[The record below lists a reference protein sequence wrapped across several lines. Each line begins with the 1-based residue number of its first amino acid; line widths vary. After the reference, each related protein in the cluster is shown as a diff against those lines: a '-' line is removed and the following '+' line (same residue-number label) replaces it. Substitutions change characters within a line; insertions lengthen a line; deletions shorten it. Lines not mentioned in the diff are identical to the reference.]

1 MLGAR
6 MVKKFVSV
14 IAVVVFVAHPGAAH
28 AQAPIQPNFRT
39 EVLTTDSH
47 TPKFSVTN
55 RSEKTLTACT
65 IRFSVS
71 GEAKA
76 QSLMNWDALVQR
88 QGPDGQ
94 PEVPL
99 APATTLTRYLP
110 HRSGAPLPDKVEVI
124 AGIWSDGETF
134 GEESW
139 VKLLLDGRAS
149 LVASYEQA
157 VELLQKGLAENWTRE
172 QYLAA
177 INAEP
182 SSAVFYGLRQS
193 LEVNRHPRALKLV
206 MQSQL
211 EHFREVL
218 SHLRPAKPA
227 D

>member
-6 MVKKFVSV
+6 MVKRFVRV
-14 IAVVVFVAHPGAAH
+14 IAVVVLVAQAGAAH
-28 AQAPIQPNFRT
+28 AQAPGQPNFRT
-39 EVLTTDSH
+39 EILTTDSQ
-47 TPKFSVTN
+47 TPRFSVTN
-55 RSEKTLTACT
+55 LSEKTLTACT
-65 IRFSVS
+65 IRFAVS

-76 QSLMNWDALVQR
+76 QSMMNWDALVQR

-99 APATTLTRYLP
+99 APAITLTRYLP

-139 VKLLLDGRAS
+139 VKLLLDRRSS
-149 LVASYEQA
+149 LVASYQQA

-177 INAEP
+177 INGEP
-182 SSAVFYGLRQS
+182 NSTVFYGLRQS
-193 LEVNRHPRALKLV
+193 LEANQDSRILKLV

-227 D
+227 A